1 MQKEFIFFRDDEFD
15 LQDIL
20 TDMTIFIIE
29 QERNPEVI
37 YMNEKN
43 LVWYCSLLSS
53 DYYKGDP
60 IPTFNG
66 IPVRLINTK

>member
-1 MQKEFIFFRDDEFD
+1 MEKEFIFFRDDEFD
-15 LQDIL
+15 LQDMLI
-20 TDMTIFIIE
+20 DMTLFIIE

-53 DYYKGDP
+53 DYYKGDT
-60 IPTFNG
+60 IPAFKG
-66 IPVRLINTK
+66 IPVKLINNK